1 MSDEVLSDSIAA
13 HVAKGFSPL
22 VAVLDRVN
30 EIELKLSDRRK
41 GLFAQA
47 RGIELPEDYEPT
59 ESDFLIEEHN
69 RGQAEGILESL
80 RELHDLRTE
89 LSQAILEDE

>member
-1 MSDEVLSDSIAA
+1 MGEETLSEEIAA
-13 HVAKGFSPL
+13 RIAQGYSPL
-22 VAVLDRVN
+22 VVVLDRL
-30 EIELKLSDRRK
+30 EAIELKLSDRRG

-47 RGIELPEDYEPT
+47 RSIERPEDYEPT
-59 ESDFLIEEHN
+59 ENDLLIEEHN
-69 RGQAEGILESL
+69 RGQAEGIMESL